1 MKKVN
6 FTEIKNGT
14 NEDYQLLGNERIEFD
29 DRIIAGQ
36 MLNDRDHVR
45 HEMVRESRRLREEE
59 EASRINRFQD
69 RGEVDREKR

>member
-1 MKKVN
+1 
-6 FTEIKNGT
+6 
-14 NEDYQLLGNERIEFD
+14 
-29 DRIIAGQ
+29 

-59 EASRINRFQD
+59 EESRINRFQD